1 MRSMETGRKNG
12 AATLPSSIF
21 NCWRCACQRSQ
32 RRTPF
37 ETTKGAKTI
46 VPNAT
51 IKAASEINNRR
62 FFGIRAHCFNGKSFA
77 RKAASQIILLLY
89 GGRFD
94 LRRVSEDKL
103 ERLTRADPLRSEEHT
118 SELQSPVHLVC
129 RLLLE
134 KKNRHSR

>member
-12 AATLPSSIF
+12 AAILPSSIF
-21 NCWRCACQRSQ
+21 NCWRCVCQRSQ

-46 VPNAT
+46 VLNAT

-89 GGRFD
+89 GGPIH
-94 LRRVSEDKL
+94 LL
-103 ERLTRADPLRSEEHT
+103 AGTEEQ
-118 SELQSPVHLVC
+118 LA
-129 RLLLE
+129 R
-134 KKNRHSR
+134 

>member
-12 AATLPSSIF
+12 EATLQSSIV

-77 RKAASQIILLLY
+77 RKAASEIILLLY

-94 LRRVSEDKL
+94 LRRICENKL
-103 ERLTRADPLRSEEHT
+103 EPLARSD
-118 SELQSPVHLVC
+118 SFYIFAVRFLVRFFRQISLQIMVHPPF
-129 RLLLE
+129 R
-134 KKNRHSR
+134 